1 VPLRLTGAELA
12 GYAAGCSGLDS
23 DPYITSYERQQ
34 RETNLVVVDA
44 VVGQNSP
51 AVAAAAARGTSSET

>member
-23 DPYITSYERQQ
+23 DDPYITSYERQQ
-34 RETNLVVVDA
+34 RETNLVV
-44 VVGQNSP
+44 GQNSP
-51 AVAAAAARGTSSET
+51 SAAAAARGTSSET